1 MVWLRSEEEVDKI
14 IEEMKNRTKGKY
26 ITQGVSFN
34 KTCPRQM
41 DLLKKALM
49 SSVSF
54 SGLGKELLAVKFS
67 NTEEIREELQ
77 NFNSVVPQNIPI
89 KETETPIEQPKLK
102 SLGNFL

>member
-67 NTEEIREELQ
+67 NTEEAREELQ
-77 NFNSVVPQNIPI
+77 SYGSVIPQNTPP
-89 KETETPIEQPKLK
+89 KEPEPQAEQPKLK